1 MVVVAAFAASTAA
14 GLFAAIT
21 VTWRRIRSA
30 TNAGSCSYRPSAQ
43 RSSIATLRPSTS
55 PNSLS
60 PSRNALTRCAYRLG
74 DSLLRN
80 PITGIAA
87 CCACAADGHTAAP
100 ATSVMNSRRLIVA
113 PRGQSHALHRVTAV
127 RVLKRAE
134 RDVNCDRLFW
144 AANVGFGSHDR
155 SKPEKL
161 RIAYGFRFAPESG
174 RVTDSLAKSA
184 LCHNRL

>member
-1 MVVVAAFAASTAA
+1 MREWPVSE
-14 GLFAAIT
+14 
-21 VTWRRIRSA
+21 
-30 TNAGSCSYRPSAQ
+30 
-43 RSSIATLRPSTS
+43 
-55 PNSLS
+55 
-60 PSRNALTRCAYRLG
+60 
-74 DSLLRN
+74 

-134 RDVNCDRLFW
+134 RDVNCDQLFW

-155 SKPEKL
+155 VKTGKTQNRKWFPLCPRKRNYLPILELLPPPTLANAACRPRASARSRASACGPLDGQRPASTSKANPPA
-161 RIAYGFRFAPESG
+161 RRAPS
-174 RVTDSLAKSA
+174 
-184 LCHNRL
+184 